1 MKLFTTYLFL
11 FLCSIAFSQE
21 YKFNLLTS
29 YNLKYNLGSA
39 SSFKEVDKNRLI
51 YSNSN
56 DTSYFLLLDNEP
68 NQNSAHITDL
78 KNNKIH
84 FLKLKEIKSKEEQF
98 VTFEYLR
105 TENLV
110 HFDVNKKVVV
120 EFETIKQDST
130 YKTVKMT
137 IFKNSKKKK
146 IQGISELIIKNHPKK
161 LFPLFRFSCM
171 HTLEY
176 RTEIDFGDNGIV
188 ESSKSLTNNNYRTKL
203 NIQKEINLT
212 LKIPNKK

>member
-11 FLCSIAFSQE
+11 FFFSIAFSQE

-39 SSFKEVDKNRLI
+39 SSFKEVDRNRLI

-56 DTSYFLLLDNEP
+56 DTSYFLLLDNDP
-68 NQNSAHITDL
+68 NQNSAYLTDL

-84 FLKLKEIKSKEEQF
+84 FLKLKEIKSKEKQL

-105 TENLV
+105 TKNLV

-120 EFETIKQDST
+120 EFEIIKQDST

-137 IFKNSKKKK
+137 TFKNSKKKK
-146 IQGISELIIKNHPKK
+146 IQGISELIIKNHQKK

-176 RTEIDFGDNGIV
+176 HTEIDFGDNGIV
-188 ESSKSLTNNNYRTKL
+188 ESSKSLTNNDYRTKL
-203 NIQKEINLT
+203 SIQKEVNLT